1 MTRDFDTSA
10 PSVERQDFLAGI
22 GSVTSTVTIIA
33 AQGPDG
39 LRAGMTATAVCS
51 LSDTPPMLLACLNKS
66 TTTLGVVQAAGRF
79 TINFLSDE
87 QAGLAGRFAKHS
99 NNVEEADQAFDA
111 ADWGNDAETATV
123 AKGALVSCQCQLAD
137 LHDAGTHY
145 IVTGRVT
152 KIDCA
157 EDQEPLLYGRQSFQ
171 RRPEKV

>member
-51 LSDTPPMLLACLNKS
+51 LSDSPPMLLACLNKS

-79 TINFLSDE
+79 TVNFLSDD
-87 QAGLAGRFAKHS
+87 QADLAGRFAKHS
-99 NNVEEADQAFDA
+99 NSVEEADAAFDD
-111 ADWGNDAETATV
+111 ADWCPETATA
-123 AKGALVSCQCQLAD
+123 AKGALVSCHCQLAD

-152 KIDCA
+152 GIDQR
-157 EDQEPLLYGRQSFQ
+157 DGQGPLLYGRQSFQ